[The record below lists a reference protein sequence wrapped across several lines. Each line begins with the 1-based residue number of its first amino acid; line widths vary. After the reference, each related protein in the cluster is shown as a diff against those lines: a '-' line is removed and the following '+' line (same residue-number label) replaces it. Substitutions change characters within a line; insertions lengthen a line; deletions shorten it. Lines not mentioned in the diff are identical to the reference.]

1 MNFENFGLK
10 MMGEKGTN
18 IRVYCEMFWLKIMG
32 KRGKDRS
39 ELLVWAKN
47 KGEKEKILE

>member
-1 MNFENFGLK
+1 
-10 MMGEKGTN
+10 MMEEKGTN
-18 IRVYCEMFWLKIMG
+18 ITVNCEKFGLKIMG

-47 KGEKEKILE
+47 KGEKEKIFE